1 MRGMLTDKSQ
11 EKAVS
16 FLNREITQKEL
27 RLYPYIDYSIKNDC
41 YGWSYDKMDE
51 EEIKILNKLYDEKH
65 IVYSPEKIIVTRKF
79 YNYIQD
85 ILATGYVEEFIR
97 NE

>member
-1 MRGMLTDKSQ
+1 
-11 EKAVS
+11 
-16 FLNREITQKEL
+16 
-27 RLYPYIDYSIKNDC
+27 
-41 YGWSYDKMDE
+41 MDE
-51 EEIKILNKLYDEKH
+51 EEIKILNKLYDEK
-65 IVYSPEKIIVTRKF
+65 PEKIIVTRKF

>member
-1 MRGMLTDKSQ
+1 MFVDTSIAYKKNIRYTFLLRVISQMLGIGC
-11 EKAVS
+11 
-16 FLNREITQKEL
+16 FL
-27 RLYPYIDYSIKNDC
+27 
-41 YGWSYDKMDE
+41 
-51 EEIKILNKLYDEKH
+51 KH
-65 IVYSPEKIIVTRKF
+65 FVYSPEKIIVTRKF

>member
-1 MRGMLTDKSQ
+1 
-11 EKAVS
+11 
-16 FLNREITQKEL
+16 
-27 RLYPYIDYSIKNDC
+27 
-41 YGWSYDKMDE
+41 MDE

-65 IVYSPEKIIVTRKF
+65 IVYSPKIIVTRKF

>member
-1 MRGMLTDKSQ
+1 
-11 EKAVS
+11 
-16 FLNREITQKEL
+16 
-27 RLYPYIDYSIKNDC
+27 
-41 YGWSYDKMDE
+41 MDE

-85 ILATGYVEEFIR
+85 ILATGYVEEFIFKYIIKSIKKQGLI
-97 NE
+97 

>member
-1 MRGMLTDKSQ
+1 
-11 EKAVS
+11 
-16 FLNREITQKEL
+16 
-27 RLYPYIDYSIKNDC
+27 
-41 YGWSYDKMDE
+41 MDE

-65 IVYSPEKIIVTRKF
+65 IVYYPDKIIVTRKF

-97 NE
+97 NVY

>member
-1 MRGMLTDKSQ
+1 MQWWKKQ
-11 EKAVS
+11 ES
-16 FLNREITQKEL
+16 PCFSCGECQ
-27 RLYPYIDYSIKNDC
+27 
-41 YGWSYDKMDE
+41 GWSYDKMDE